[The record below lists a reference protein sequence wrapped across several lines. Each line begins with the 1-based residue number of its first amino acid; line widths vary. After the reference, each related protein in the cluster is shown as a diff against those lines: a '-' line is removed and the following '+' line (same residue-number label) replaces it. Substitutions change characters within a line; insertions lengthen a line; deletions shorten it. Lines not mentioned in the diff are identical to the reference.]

1 MSSHRLKRGVLKPG
15 VVKPGVLKPGVSVAM
30 ISVIVAA
37 LVTLMPATA
46 VADPEL
52 PDAPEAA
59 RQLAEL
65 NHQAEVLTEK
75 WHYARDQMDAR
86 RADLERARTDA
97 SAAAAAAERARE
109 VQGQYRGQVDR
120 LANASFQGAR
130 LNRLSALLVSDSPED
145 FLDQMSAL
153 DVLAVDNKQAL
164 DRLTGAVAQAQQAH
178 QSTNDAVARAGR
190 AERDAARIEGD
201 LTRSRAE
208 MDRQIQVV
216 TKRLAELTRE
226 ERAAYTSGGKID
238 FPINLVGG
246 GTAVQAARA
255 ALSRQGSTYVWGAEG
270 PRTFDCSGLVKWA
283 FEQAGMSGLPH
294 SSQAQARM
302 GQSVSRSQ
310 LRPGDLIALYSPI
323 SHIGIYIG
331 EGLYVNAPQSGDVVK
346 VVTVPW
352 HRVTAMSRIA

>member
-1 MSSHRLKRGVLKPG
+1 VSSHRLKRGVLKPG
-15 VVKPGVLKPGVSVAM
+15 VLKRGVSVVM

-37 LVTLMPATA
+37 LVTLLPAAA
-46 VADPEL
+46 VADPE
-52 PDAPEAA
+52 PPEDAPEAA

-86 RADLERARTDA
+86 RAELERARTDA
-97 SAAAAAAERARE
+97 SAAAAAAARAGD

-120 LANASFQGAR
+120 LTNASFQGAR
-130 LNRLSALLVSDSPED
+130 FNRLSALLVSDSPED
-145 FLDQMSAL
+145 FLAQMSAL
-153 DVLAVDNKQAL
+153 DVLAVDHKQAL
-164 DRLTGAVAQAQQAH
+164 DRLTDAVAQAQQA
-178 QSTNDAVARAGR
+178 QQLTNDAVARAGR
-190 AERDAARIEGD
+190 AEREAVRLEGE
-201 LTRSRAE
+201 LTHSRAE

-226 ERAAYTSGGKID
+226 ERTAYTAGGNIN
-238 FPINLVGG
+238 FPVNLVGTG
-246 GTAVQAARA
+246 IAVQAARA
-255 ALSRQGSTYVWGAEG
+255 ALSKQGSTYVWGAEG
-270 PRTFDCSGLVKWA
+270 PITFDCSGLVKWA

-302 GQSVSRSQ
+302 GRSVSRSQ

-323 SHIGIYIG
+323 SHIGIYVG
-331 EGLYVNAPQSGDVVK
+331 DGLYVNAPQSGDVVK

-352 HRVTAMSRIA
+352 HQVTAMSRIA